1 MLCWFFSVQQNGSA
15 ICVYICI
22 YPLFFWISFP
32 FRSPQSTE
40 QSSLW
45 YTIDSH
51 QLSVFCIISVGYIYI
66 YIFPSQSPNS
76 SHHLLF
82 PRWSPYI
89 CSLHLCLNFCFVNKM
104 WYIYTIKYYSGMQG
118 NKISLFL
125 GTWMD
130 LETVILSEVNQKN
143 KPCFT
148 QTNQMPLRVIYNFQK
163 IVELTKYALF
173 TRRDMS

>member
-1 MLCWFFSVQQNGSA
+1 MLCQFFSVQENESA
-15 ICVYICI
+15 ICVCICI
-22 YPLFFWISFP
+22 YPPFFWISFP
-32 FRSPQSTE
+32 FRSPQSIE

-45 YTIDSH
+45 YTTDSH
-51 QLSVFCIISVGYIYI
+51 QLSVFYIISVGYI

-89 CSLHLCLNFCFVNKM
+89 CSLHLCLNFYFVNKM
-104 WYIYTIKYYSGMQG
+104 WYIYTTKYYSCMQR
-118 NKISLFL
+118 NKIGLFL

-148 QTNQMPLRVIYNFQK
+148 QTNQMPLRVICNFQK
-163 IVELTKYALF
+163 IIELTKYALF
-173 TRRDMS
+173 TSRDMS